1 MSSSEEKGTAVLFR
15 VAVVENVSESVF
27 KRCIRAIRSVVLTCV
42 ALTGIHADCTEVVSM
57 SKQAVSEGWNIVVTY
72 AYASHSQHLIL
83 VPQADIA
90 HFLVAG
96 IGLPSLQLIVNSSST
111 VAS

>member
-15 VAVVENVSESVF
+15 VAVVENVSEGIF
-27 KRCIRAIRSVVLTCV
+27 KRCIRAIRSVVLFSV
-42 ALTGIHADCTEVVSM
+42 ALAGIDADCAEVASVA
-57 SKQAVSEGWNIVVTY
+57 KQAVSEGWNIVGTY

-96 IGLPSLQLIVNSSST
+96 IGLPSLQLIVNSSSI